1 MGDGIVVGGDRPGR
15 RVPPRLSLRNRRH
28 YTTDPPRPKAYSV
41 SFGVGADFPLNSK
54 TPARSHCGHGRRPK
68 VFENHPLALGH
79 VYQYTYHVQA
89 TPDTPDARRDEFRA
103 KIEPLW
109 PLAKGSVSEVRKPC
123 GRPGCRKCQSG
134 ERHPALIFT
143 YRKDGRLHCRNVK
156 PSQEAVLRKA
166 AENGRRLERLLVEQ
180 GEELLRSLRG

>member
-1 MGDGIVVGGDRPGR
+1 M
-15 RVPPRLSLRNRRH
+15 H
-28 YTTDPPRPKAYSV
+28 
-41 SFGVGADFPLNSK
+41 
-54 TPARSHCGHGRRPK
+54 
-68 VFENHPLALGH
+68 
-79 VYQYTYHVQA
+79 A
-89 TPDTPDARRDEFRA
+89 TPDISDARRDEFRA

-166 AENGRRLERLLVEQ
+166 VENGRRLERLLVEQ